1 MVLERVQ
8 VAGSAVVEV
17 KEGDG
22 WQVVEMERFAAVQEG
37 EAYVHLHEAQGLV
50 GTIPHWKY

>member
-1 MVLERVQ
+1 MLEQ
-8 VAGSAVVEV
+8 AQAAGSGVVEV
-17 KEGDG
+17 EEGDG
-22 WQVVEMERFAAVQEG
+22 WQVVEMEIFAAVQEG